1 VRQLAVF
8 RTRMLNLRAMVA
20 TVAQLWV
27 VTAARA
33 DTAVIRA
40 ALVVEDTIKL
50 RSHRRVVRRWICV

>member
-1 VRQLAVF
+1 
-8 RTRMLNLRAMVA
+8 MLNLRAMVA

-33 DTAVIRA
+33 DTAVIKA